1 MSNYNEK
8 ELIRTEAEIE
18 KVLAERNKLQAEL
31 DRLTK
36 KEMQDKHKLDT
47 LKNRYKEEKRRSRNH
62 RLIERGAILESLIP
76 DAESYTNEQIK
87 RIIKIAFGNLPADYR
102 AYTSPKVCMIIL
114 EKVVLQGKHFC
125 FPWDKGALH
134 TSGASIKALVAVRN
148 L

>member
-8 ELIRTEAEIE
+8 ELIRTETDYE
-18 KVLAERNKLQAEL
+18 KVLAEREKLQAEL

-76 DAESYTNEQIK
+76 NAENYTNEQIK
-87 RIIKIAFGNLPADYR
+87 HIIRIAFGNLPGG
-102 AYTSPKVCMIIL
+102 
-114 EKVVLQGKHFC
+114 LQGIHF
-125 FPWDKGALH
+125 PESLRDN
-134 TSGASIKALVAVRN
+134 S
-148 L
+148 

>member
-18 KVLAERNKLQAEL
+18 KVLAERNKLQNEL

-36 KEMQDKHKLDT
+36 KEKQEEHKLST
-47 LKNRYKEEKRRSRNH
+47 TKNRYKEQKRRSRNH

-87 RIIKIAFGNLPADYR
+87 HIIKIAFGNLPGG
-102 AYTSPKVCMIIL
+102 
-114 EKVVLQGKHFC
+114 LQGIHF
-125 FPWDKGALH
+125 PESLRDN
-134 TSGASIKALVAVRN
+134 S
-148 L
+148 